1 MIAADRQKYKM
12 IALLMA
18 TLGAGLPMWTRPLSE
33 IDFTNLSFLGLWLL
47 IGIAVSF
54 ISLFFISINRRD
66 MISSFTIGYVLAVVL
81 HFVGGV
87 IVSNYIHS
95 QLSLALLI
103 AMGIGIISGYTGS
116 VIWAWIRLKGRKKKK

>member
-18 TLGAGLPMWTRPLSE
+18 TTGAGLPMWTRPLRD

-47 IGIAVSF
+47 IGIIVAF
-54 ISLFFISINRRD
+54 FSLFFISMNRRD
-66 MISSFTIGYVLAVVL
+66 LISSFTIGYVLAVVL

-87 IVSNYIHS
+87 IVSNYIHN
-95 QLSLALLI
+95 QLSQALLI
-103 AMGIGIISGYTGS
+103 SMGVGSMSGYTGS
-116 VIWAWIRLKGRKKKK
+116 VIWAWIRLKGRKTK